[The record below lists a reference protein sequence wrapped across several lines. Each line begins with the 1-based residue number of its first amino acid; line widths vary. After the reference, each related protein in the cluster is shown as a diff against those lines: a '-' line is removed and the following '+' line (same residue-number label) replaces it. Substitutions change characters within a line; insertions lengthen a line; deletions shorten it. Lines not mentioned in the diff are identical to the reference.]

1 MGQVRNFSP
10 LAELYLKFFDE
21 GKMSFEKRK
30 EDEFLTIKIKQDIL
44 LYQTEPDTL
53 DPIKYATIQK
63 LIGSTWKDYKNYKG
77 T

>member
-21 GKMSFEKRK
+21 GNMSFEKRK

-77 T
+77 I

>member
-1 MGQVRNFSP
+1 
-10 LAELYLKFFDE
+10 
-21 GKMSFEKRK
+21 MSFEKRK